1 MAKRKNTQRNTRAEL
16 VKGVDIMTDLPL
28 RFTAAASI
36 ITGVAAKPDSIS
48 RKTYAI
54 ELMTA
59 FELAIS
65 V

>member
-1 MAKRKNTQRNTRAEL
+1 MTLRNTRAGL

-36 ITGVAAKPDSIS
+36 ITGVAVKPDSIS

-54 ELMTA
+54 ELVTA